1 LRAALPALKVR
12 SVILGRVSARFLA
25 GVGAWLLGAAAAT
38 GVSLLAVS
46 ALGQG
51 LAPAP
56 SQQLT
61 VAAVNHALAVE
72 AAEATGPAAL
82 MRPVKS
88 SATPLAPRP
97 KKGSPP
103 PSATPATPTTPAA
116 PAPQPATTVLAS
128 VGGTLVAGC
137 QPAGAYLVSW
147 SPAQGYEVSW
157 VSRGPAANAKVVFEG
172 LRNLVTMVVSCRGGV
187 PAASTTV
194 GHDT

>member
-1 LRAALPALKVR
+1 
-12 SVILGRVSARFLA
+12 VILGRVSARFLA

-103 PSATPATPTTPAA
+103 PSATPATPATPTTPAA

>member
-1 LRAALPALKVR
+1 M
-12 SVILGRVSARFLA
+12 SLGRVSARFLA
-25 GVGAWLLGAAAAT
+25 GVGAWLLGAGAAT

-103 PSATPATPTTPAA
+103 PSATPPAPA
-116 PAPQPATTVLAS
+116 PQPAPQPATTGLAS

>member
-1 LRAALPALKVR
+1 V
-12 SVILGRVSARFLA
+12 SLGRVSARFLA

-38 GVSLLAVS
+38 GGSLLAVS

-51 LAPAP
+51 LAPTP

-61 VAAVNHALAVE
+61 VAAVNQALASE
-72 AAEATGPAAL
+72 AAEATGPAAPIP
-82 MRPVKS
+82 PVKS

-97 KKGSPP
+97 KKRSPP
-103 PSATPATPTTPAA
+103 PSATP
-116 PAPQPATTVLAS
+116 PAPSPSPPPAPPPATTVLPSA
-128 VGGTLVAGC
+128 GGTLVARC

-157 VSRGPAANAKVVFEG
+157 VSRGPAANAKVAFEG
-172 LRNLVTMVVSCRGGV
+172 SRKLVTMVVSCRGGV

-194 GHDT
+194 SHDT